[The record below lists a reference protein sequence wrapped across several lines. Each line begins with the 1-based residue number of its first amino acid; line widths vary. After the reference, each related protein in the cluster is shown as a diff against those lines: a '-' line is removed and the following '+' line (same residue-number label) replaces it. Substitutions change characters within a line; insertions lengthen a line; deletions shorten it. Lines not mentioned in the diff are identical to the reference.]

1 MKIDKNKITSYK
13 YLKKDSEIGTNIFST
28 DNYYV
33 IGKQEKVSIYSINVY
48 FAKAIENIRIYPDPS
63 INIDL
68 INNEIDEDGWFTITL
83 PQQTLGS
90 GGGIQG
96 GYFLSFDESHLSKLK
111 IKYSYNDSLYI
122 KLDYMYLYT
131 GGTSI
136 QQLSD
141 VDSVL
146 TNLTFTIVCGD
157 SDKIY
162 FSDDVHVNGNVIVE
176 TLDNANI
183 NLKTSNNTEINLGS
197 SNKSNIYINSLN
209 NSSIIINN
217 QIKKD
222 SNINIKQ
229 AFNCANLNKITGVQL
244 NDYAI
249 LFGTKDNPIDRNH
262 LYVIK
267 IVNAAG
273 TFVVGSIFFFDEDLY
288 SGVKTANNIYTNSGN
303 EQYIVMIKPFAN
315 DVVTTDWSNAYG
327 LCIYVAHVI
336 DQDMYMESD
345 FNKISIGN
353 LKLNGT
359 QSYIMQIP
367 MNFNINNYGLE

>member
-33 IGKQEKVSIYSINVY
+33 IGKQEKVSIYSIDVY
-48 FAKAIENIRIYPDPS
+48 FANATENITIYPDPS

-68 INNEIDEDGWFTITL
+68 INNETDENGWFTITL
-83 PQQTLGS
+83 PYQSLGS
-90 GGGIQG
+90 GGIQG

-111 IKYSYNDSLYI
+111 IKYSYNDNLYI
-122 KLDYMYLYT
+122 KLDYIYLYT

-136 QQLSD
+136 QQLSG

-146 TNLTFTIVCGD
+146 TNLTFTIACGD

-162 FSDDVHVNGNVIVE
+162 FSDDVYVKGDVIVE

-183 NLKTSNNTEINLGS
+183 KLGS

-229 AFNCANLNKITGVQL
+229 PFNCANLNKIKGKQE
-244 NDYAI
+244 NEYAI
-249 LFGTKDNPIDRNH
+249 SFGTKADPIDRNH

-267 IVNAAG
+267 IVTATG
-273 TFVVGSIFFFDEDLY
+273 IFVLGSIFFFDENLS
-288 SGVKTANNIYTNSGN
+288 SGIKIANNIYTNSGG
-303 EQYIVMIKPFAN
+303 EQYIVMVKPIAN
-315 DVVTTDWSNAYG
+315 DIVTTDWTNACG
-327 LCIYVAHVI
+327 LYIYVARVNN
-336 DQDMYMESD
+336 QDMYTES
-345 FNKISIGN
+345 NIHSTVITN
-353 LKLNGT
+353 LKLSGT
-359 QSYIMQIP
+359 HSYIMQVP

>member
-13 YLKKDSEIGTNIFST
+13 YFKKDSEIGTNIFQT

-48 FAKAIENIRIYPDPS
+48 FANAAKNITIYPDPS

-68 INNEIDEDGWFTITL
+68 INNEIDENGWFTITL
-83 PQQTLGS
+83 PQQSLGS
-90 GGGIQG
+90 GGMQG

-111 IKYSYNDSLYI
+111 IKYSYHDSLYI
-122 KLDYMYLYT
+122 KLDYMYFYT
-131 GGTSI
+131 GGTSV

-162 FSDDVHVNGNVIVE
+162 FSDDVYVKGDVIVE

-229 AFNCANLNKITGVQL
+229 PFDCANLNKIKGKQE
-244 NDYAI
+244 NEYAI
-249 LFGTKDNPIDRNH
+249 SFGTKADPIDRNH

-267 IVNAAG
+267 IVDAAG
-273 TFVVGSIFFFDEDLY
+273 TFILGSIFFFDEDLY
-288 SGVKTANNIYTNSGN
+288 NGIKTANNIYTNSDN
-303 EQYIVMIKPFAN
+303 SQYIVMIKALAN
-315 DVVTTDWSNAYG
+315 GIPTTDWSNADG
-327 LCIYVAHVI
+327 LYIYVAYINHL
-336 DQDMYMESD
+336 DMYMDSD
-345 FNKISIGN
+345 HLAVQISN
-353 LKLNGT
+353 LKLSHAK
-359 QSYIMQIP
+359 SYIMQVP